1 MIENVECPVYPEMAR
16 DFKEILGRYNLK
28 EITWDQFN
36 IELCECSVRHPYC
49 IDDFRWKPEP
59 TKTQEFLKW
68 KFLSKEEKEALIKS
82 NNSYVH
88 DKINSYLD
96 AVEHIESLNSRN
108 KKQLLEWLKLKITP
122 ESRIKVEEILNTY
135 SGRD

>member
-68 KFLSKEEKEALIKS
+68 KFLLKEEKEALIKS